1 MRSPNNYKAQVV
13 AMRKNLIYDVGLHKG
28 EDTDF
33 YLRKGFSV
41 VGIEANPILVANA
54 KIRFKDEI
62 ESGRLKIIEGAVA
75 PASVGKNVVFYGN
88 TALTVWG
95 TIDAKWASRNEAF
108 GGSNERMEVNR
119 IEMTEVYRSLGIPF
133 YLKVD
138 VEGVDRFVVEELK
151 SFDERPQYLSLES
164 EKRDF
169 NLLKAE
175 MDLLRSLGYKK
186 FKIAQQ
192 QTIPGTKIKTR
203 TCIGAVRRRR
213 S

>member
-1 MRSPNNYKAQVV
+1 MRGNLKVV
-13 AMRKNLIYDVGLHKG
+13 GMRKNLIYDVGLHKG
-28 EDTDF
+28 KDTDF
-33 YLRKGFSV
+33 YSQKGFFV

-75 PASVGKNVVFYGN
+75 PASVGRNVVLYVN

-108 GGSNERMEVNR
+108 GSSNARTEVNR

-138 VEGVDRFVVEELK
+138 IEGVDRFVLK
-151 SFDERPQYLSLES
+151 S
-164 EKRDF
+164 
-169 NLLKAE
+169 
-175 MDLLRSLGYKK
+175 
-186 FKIAQQ
+186 
-192 QTIPGTKIKTR
+192 
-203 TCIGAVRRRR
+203 
-213 S
+213 